1 MVRQYRLFF
10 LEWLMAK
17 PVGTQDRAYWSA
29 LVVDGEHVKMRLMAE
44 RQATQTPVHVD
55 WVRFTCFRRNSP
67 TPSAAVLFPPVQPL
81 SPAFTLAEY
90 REKEKELQARSAQ
103 NRMPL
108 NDLAADDFA
117 AAAESFELAQSVCK
131 ALGPAFSVF
140 QEPKKGMDFYR
151 CRWSIELNG
160 NECGWVGFLAATS
173 SPRQDSQALTLHV
186 NLYGMACTFA
196 DTGWR
201 DNIADIV
208 DEYEGT
214 LTRCDLAL
222 DYFDGLPGG
231 IESIRQ
237 DYRDGLCNVGGR
249 KLKFSMVGDWKNNH
263 DRSIYLGSR
272 EAGKVTNAYEK
283 GDQLFGEKFNSDWLR
298 VELRYGNK
306 HRILSSEML
315 RRPADFFA
323 GASEWHTAMLLKAD
337 AIPSPEPVPCIPR
350 LQLETV
356 EAECARNV
364 RWLRNTAAASMAV
377 AYQYLGQ
384 SELLSILDSTKL
396 PGRLKKFSQADIK
409 RCMSSAFER
418 LETLFV
424 LKKVEGTNAIYSV
437 ESAVSYA

>member
-1 MVRQYRLFF
+1 
-10 LEWLMAK
+10 MAK

-29 LVVDGEHVKMRLMAE
+29 LVVDGEQVKLRLMAE
-44 RQATQTPVHVD
+44 RQATKTPVHVD
-55 WVRFTCFRRNSP
+55 WVRFTTMRRNSP
-67 TPSAAVLFPPVQPL
+67 TPSAFLLFPPRQPL
-81 SPAFTLAEY
+81 ATDFTLSEY
-90 REKEKELQARSAQ
+90 WERDKEFTAISTE

-108 NDLAADDFA
+108 NDFAADDFA
-117 AAAESFELAQSVCK
+117 AAAESFELAQSVAN
-131 ALGPAFSVF
+131 ALGKSFSVF

-151 CRWSIELNG
+151 YRWSIELNG
-160 NECGWVGFLAATS
+160 NECGWVGFLASSS

-186 NLYGMACTFA
+186 NLFGMACTFA
-196 DTGWR
+196 DHGWR
-201 DNIADIV
+201 DRIADIV

-249 KLKFSMVGDWKNNH
+249 KLKFSMVGDWENNH

-306 HRILSSEML
+306 HRVLDSEML

-323 GASEWHTAMLLKAD
+323 GASDWHASMLLKAD
-337 AIPSPEPVPCIPR
+337 AIATPEPVKCIPR

-364 RWLRNTAAASMAV
+364 RWLHNTAAASMAI
-377 AYQYLGQ
+377 AYQYLSE
-384 SELLSILDSTKL
+384 SELWSILEAQKL
-396 PGRLKKFSQADIK
+396 PGRLKKFSLAEIK
-409 RCMSSAFER
+409 RCMSSAFSR
-418 LETLFV
+418 LT
-424 LKKVEGTNAIYSV
+424 SV
-437 ESAVSYA
+437 ESCPAFA